1 MTQDQFLENQFAAAM
16 PMPAL
21 QISQGPQEVLF
32 AGQSPAGSVPIGTS
46 FIQGTGQQS
55 AGLSGTTLL
64 LIVAAVVVFMMM
76 SGGRRHHGRR

>member
-1 MTQDQFLENQFAAAM
+1 MNEDQLLENQFAATL

-32 AGQSPAGSVPIGTS
+32 SGQSPAGSIPIGAS
-46 FIQGTGQQS
+46 FIQGTGPQS

-76 SGGRRHHGRR
+76 SRGRHHGRR